1 MAKHCERLRQALEV
15 KGWKPSMLSYKTG
28 ISEASLS
35 HYLAGHYE
43 PKAQKM
49 QLLANTLKVSVAW
62 LSGFDVPMIDETVK
76 TTIDEKTQFLI
87 ELFNEVPEAEQD
99 KVINLIK
106 VALGK
111 YDL

>member
-1 MAKHCERLRQALEV
+1 MAKHSERLREALEFRDI
-15 KGWKPSMLSYKTG
+15 KPSVLSYKSG
-28 ISEASLS
+28 ISEASIS

-43 PKAQKM
+43 PKSKKM
-49 QLLANTLKVSVAW
+49 QQLANALKVSAAW
-62 LSGFDVPMIDETVK
+62 LSGFDVPMIDETIK

-87 ELFNEVPEAEQD
+87 ELFNEVPEDEQE